1 MTGICLLLLQSHIAV
16 VPVPVVQGRHAV
28 FLAEFFNEMAL
39 GGKAEEFGNLGAAVI
54 GIFQHVLRHF
64 QLSLQN
70 VTADRNAYLAGEQS
84 GKIVFVESHV
94 CCHFRHRYPAVEMRI
109 YIINA
114 FNHRLGKDFLLAD
127 GFHLFR
133 IV

>member
-1 MTGICLLLLQSHIAV
+1 MTGICLLLLQPHIAV
-16 VPVPVVQGRHAV
+16 VPVTVVQGRHAV
-28 FLAEFFNEMAL
+28 FFAKFFNEMAL

-94 CCHFRHRYPAVEMRI
+94 CCHFRHRYPAVEM
-109 YIINA
+109 
-114 FNHRLGKDFLLAD
+114 
-127 GFHLFR
+127 
-133 IV
+133 